1 MEASKTRVRVICNPS
16 SGGGTCQTG
25 RLRETLGGFEPDW
38 VETRSKDDAVEA
50 AREWRDGLLIV
61 AGGDGTI
68 NDVINGLG
76 EAGFPESVT
85 LALLPSGT
93 GNDLAATLTV
103 PENPNEAKEVIR
115 QNRVRTLDVAR
126 VRSTGIG
133 ERFFINVAT
142 GGMGAEISDAND
154 EEFKSRW
161 GKLSYLRA
169 SLEVAREFD
178 VRETTL
184 HLDGKERRVRA
195 VNIAIGN
202 CRYAGGGWLA
212 APKANPEDGLL
223 DVVVIE
229 DIGIKEFL
237 TLAPAALARFDYLG
251 REGVY
256 ATQAREIRV
265 ETRPDGL
272 EFTVDGEVIGDE
284 PAEFV
289 VLPRALKVVVGP
301 DYVPEL
307 EEELPMSKVKV
318 LFFGAAADQAGA
330 RQVEVPVSDRAKLAE
345 IWPVLTDMHPGL
357 APLRDTLAFAVNGEY
372 ARMEDAVSP
381 GDEVAVLPPVSGG

>member
-1 MEASKTRVRVICNPS
+1 MEVSKTEVRVICNPS
-16 SGGGTCQTG
+16 SGGGTCETD
-25 RLRETLGGFEPDW
+25 RLRETLGSFEPDW
-38 VETRSKDDAVEA
+38 VETGSKDDAVEA
-50 AREWRDGLLIV
+50 AREWRDGLLLV

-76 EAGFPESVT
+76 QAGFPESVT
-85 LALLPSGT
+85 LGLLPSGT
-93 GNDLAATLTV
+93 GNDLAATLAV
-103 PENPNEAKEVIR
+103 PENPDGAKEVIR

-126 VRSTGIG
+126 VRSRGIG

-142 GGMGAEISDAND
+142 GGIGAEISDAND

-169 SLEVAREFD
+169 SLEVSREFD

-184 HLDGKERRVRA
+184 HLDGEEHRVRA

-229 DIGIKEFL
+229 DIDIKEFL
-237 TLAPAALARFDYLG
+237 TLAPTALLKADYLD

-256 ATQAREIRV
+256 ATRAREVRV
-265 ETRPDGL
+265 ETHPGGL
-272 EFTVDGEVIGDE
+272 DFTVDGEVIGDE

-289 VLPRALKVVVGP
+289 VLPRALKVIVGP
-301 DYVPEL
+301 GYVPEP
-307 EEELPMSKVKV
+307 EEE
-318 LFFGAAADQAGA
+318 
-330 RQVEVPVSDRAKLAE
+330 
-345 IWPVLTDMHPGL
+345 
-357 APLRDTLAFAVNGEY
+357 
-372 ARMEDAVSP
+372 
-381 GDEVAVLPPVSGG
+381 

>member
-93 GNDLAATLTV
+93 GNDLAATLAV
-103 PENPNEAKEVIR
+103 SEDPDEAKEVIR

-154 EEFKSRW
+154 KEFKSRW

-223 DVVVIE
+223 DVVIIE
-229 DIGIKEFL
+229 TLGL
-237 TLAPAALARFDYLG
+237 TDVLQLAPASLARADYLG
-251 REGVY
+251 KEGVFF
-256 ATQAREIRV
+256 ARAKEIRV
-265 ETRPDGL
+265 ETQLPGL
-272 EFTVDGEVIGDE
+272 EFTADGEVIGDE
-284 PAEFV
+284 PAEFSV
-289 VLPRALKVVVGP
+289 IPRALKVIVGP
-301 DYVPEL
+301 GYVPD
-307 EEELPMSKVKV
+307 PIV
-318 LFFGAAADQAGA
+318 
-330 RQVEVPVSDRAKLAE
+330 
-345 IWPVLTDMHPGL
+345 
-357 APLRDTLAFAVNGEY
+357 
-372 ARMEDAVSP
+372 
-381 GDEVAVLPPVSGG
+381 